1 MTLRRTRTRREALW
15 LAGGLGAALATAR
28 CGGSGSPPGVLQSLE
43 ETVESATEAAAT
55 ATAQPSPTPTPVP
68 AGREE
73 RRLMAGTPWATPVHI
88 ANSGVSGPVLLV
100 LGGVHGNEPGG
111 WGAAEGI
118 ATWEPVRG
126 RLLTIPHA
134 NVEAI
139 ALFARTTDELGD
151 LNRLYPGSPESEFPM
166 GRMAAEIVAL
176 AKQESVEVA
185 LDLHESWQFFVDA
198 PNTGTASLGQTMTM
212 GIGPRN
218 PDFGRAALARANV
231 LIAAERDLMIERDG
245 SRFRRSDGSS
255 INGDAPGNRGRSSL
269 SLGGHVPGLT
279 PILVEMGQQDQSL
292 ERRIQLHH
300 IVTRAAMDELEM

>member
-1 MTLRRTRTRREALW
+1 
-15 LAGGLGAALATAR
+15 
-28 CGGSGSPPGVLQSLE
+28 
-43 ETVESATEAAAT
+43 
-55 ATAQPSPTPTPVP
+55 
-68 AGREE
+68 
-73 RRLMAGTPWATPVHI
+73 MAGTAWETPLHI

-139 ALFARTTDELGD
+139 SLFARTTERLGD
-151 LNRLYPGSPESEFPM
+151 LNRLYPGKTESEFPM
-166 GRMAAEIVAL
+166 ERMAAEIVAL
-176 AKQESVEVA
+176 GKELGAEVV

-218 PDFGRAALARANV
+218 PDFGRATLARANAQ
-231 LIAAERDLMIERDG
+231 IAGERDLLIERDG

-269 SLGGHVPGLT
+269 SLGGHVPGCT
-279 PILVEMGQQDQSL
+279 PILIEMGQQDQAL
-292 ERRIQLHH
+292 ERRIELHR
-300 IVTRAAMDELEM
+300 IVVRAAMDELGM